1 MKVCIV
7 QPPYSTDYSLSDAY
21 FQWELD
27 AFDRCDSSMDLI
39 VFPES
44 AAKRCNIFWSDDPA
58 ETEEFLRMG
67 IDTILTNDYHRIA
80 QVLSKT

>member
-1 MKVCIV
+1 
-7 QPPYSTDYSLSDAY
+7 
-21 FQWELD
+21 
-27 AFDRCDSSMDLI
+27 MDLI

-44 AAKRCNIFWSDDPA
+44 AAKRCNVFWSDDPA

-67 IDTILTNDYHRIA
+67 VDNILTNDYHRIA